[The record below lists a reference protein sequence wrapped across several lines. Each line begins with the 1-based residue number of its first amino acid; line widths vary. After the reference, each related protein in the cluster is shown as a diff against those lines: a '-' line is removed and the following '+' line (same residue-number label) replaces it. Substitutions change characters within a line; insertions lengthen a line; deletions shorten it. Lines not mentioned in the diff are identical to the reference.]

1 MQLQHKIAV
10 VTGSGSGIGRATA
23 IKFAREG
30 AKVVVADKDG
40 ARADAVVAEIQ
51 AIGGV
56 AKAYKVDVSK
66 AVDVEGL
73 MAFTVRVWDR
83 IDILVN
89 NAGYGIAATILETSE
104 VDWEDLMA
112 VNVKGVFLS
121 CKHALPY
128 MIAHGG
134 GSIVNTAS
142 AVSVVGIANRAA
154 YVASKGA
161 VAALTRAMAIDHVK
175 QNIRVNCLGVGTVDS
190 PYYEEMLANS
200 SDPESLL
207 AGLRNRQLLGRLGSP
222 DEIAAA
228 MVFLAS
234 DAASFCTGSTLFV
247 DGGWTAH

>member
-1 MQLQHKIAV
+1 MQLQNKIAV

-23 IKFAREG
+23 IKFAKEG

-40 ARADAVVAEIQ
+40 DRADAVVAEIETL
-51 AIGGV
+51 GGA
-56 AKAYKVDVSK
+56 AKAYSVDVSK
-66 AVDVEGL
+66 TEDVEGL
-73 MAFTVRVWDR
+73 MAFTVRVWNR

-89 NAGYGIAATILETSE
+89 NAGYGMAATVLETSE
-104 VDWEDLMA
+104 GDWEDLMA

-200 SDPESLL
+200 SDPDALL
-207 AGLRNRQLLGRLGSP
+207 AGLRSRQLLGRLGSP